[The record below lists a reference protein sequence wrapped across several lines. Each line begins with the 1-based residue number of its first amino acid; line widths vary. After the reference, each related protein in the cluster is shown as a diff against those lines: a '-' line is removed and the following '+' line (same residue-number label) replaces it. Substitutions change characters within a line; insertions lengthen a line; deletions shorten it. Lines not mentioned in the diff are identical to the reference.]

1 LSLRIPNNET
11 TLTFAFEII
20 DGRPRYTPRQLRPAH
35 HLIRSRD
42 DGREHDEHDTCPRLW
57 CAVKGTKKPRRA
69 RCPFGVHISDFGG
82 DKVSRTARS
91 GSGAHHGVI
100 IGEADEVDTVTAG
113 ALQDIVQAI
122 VLAKEGRVDGA
133 SRDGPALKS
142 TRRD

>member
-1 LSLRIPNNET
+1 VSYAITRRTICNN
-11 TLTFAFEII
+11 LTKKS
-20 DGRPRYTPRQLRPAH
+20 DGFKFQNCG
-35 HLIRSRD
+35 RD

-113 ALQDIVQAI
+113 ALRDIVQAI
-122 VLAKEGRVDGA
+122 VLAKEGRVEGA